1 MLKKYFILE
10 TIKLAIVIPYYKI
23 DFFEKCLQSLSKQ
36 TCKDFT
42 VYIGNDNSPNNPE
55 EIINK
60 YADQIAINYK
70 KFESNLGGKHL
81 TKQWDRCIEISLGEP
96 WLMILGDDD
105 ELGAN
110 CVEKF
115 YENLHKIEESNI
127 QVIKFATLEINE
139 KDEEI
144 SEKYIHPQFE
154 KSTTAYYKKLIG
166 KGRSSLSEY
175 IFSRNAYNKYGF
187 KEFPLAFG
195 SDNLAWIEFS
205 DCGLIYTINQA
216 VVYFRI
222 STVNISGKTHFAK
235 REKLHA
241 MYLTKKYLLQN
252 YAHAFTQDERKEII
266 RQSLLNLNSSQRRN
280 YPERVL
286 FFMRCFQW
294 LPPQELLPLYI
305 KNKNLP
311 Q

>member
-1 MLKKYFILE
+1 ME

-23 DFFEKCLQSLSKQ
+23 DFLEKCLQSLSKQ
-36 TCKDFT
+36 TCNDFT

-55 EIINK
+55 DIINK
-60 YADQIAINYK
+60 YADQIAIHYK
-70 KFESNLGGKHL
+70 KFDSNFGGKHL
-81 TKQWDRCIEISLGEP
+81 TKQWDRCVEISHGEP

-105 ELGAN
+105 ELGTN

-115 YENLHKIEESNI
+115 YENLHKIEENNI
-127 QVIKFATLEINE
+127 QVIKFSTIEINE
-139 KDEEI
+139 KNEEI

-166 KGRSSLSEY
+166 EGRSSLSEY

-205 DCGLIYTINQA
+205 ECGPIYAINDA

-222 STVNISGKTHFAK
+222 SDINISGNQSF
-235 REKLHA
+235 EKQKKLYA
-241 MYLTKKYLLQN
+241 MYLTKKYILKN
-252 YAHAFTQDERKEII
+252 YAKEFTETELSEII
-266 RQSLLNLNSSQRRN
+266 RQGLTNLNSSQRRN
-280 YPERVL
+280 YVERGVYHL
-286 FFMRCFQW
+286 KYFLW
-294 LPPQELLPLYI
+294 LRLKRYI
-305 KNKNLP
+305 KRPKSKTNKHKG
-311 Q
+311 